1 MSDDVIE
8 GGQCPLLARSGHTD
22 LHRKCPLLGVKR
34 TFIQGRLSVPSFS
47 GGFAWRKRRLVAGT
61 SMNNS
66 IFHAKTLQTE
76 VFRSA
81 RRLVEIEKYFV
92 HRIPTGDD
100 LVDLLIADCLPQNR
114 KSPEQFGT
122 GAFQKIMQLLTVL
135 CY

>member
-1 MSDDVIE
+1 
-8 GGQCPLLARSGHTD
+8 
-22 LHRKCPLLGVKR
+22 
-34 TFIQGRLSVPSFS
+34 
-47 GGFAWRKRRLVAGT
+47 
-61 SMNNS
+61 MNNS

-76 VFRSA
+76 VFGSV

-122 GAFQKIMQLLTVL
+122 GTFQKITQPLDAVSIFGMVVCAGGVVL
-135 CY
+135 ANQPAT